1 MVSSLPTTYLGIP
14 LGANPRKV
22 DTWNPI
28 INRIK
33 KKLSGWKINLL
44 SRAGRLTLIKAVLN
58 NLPMYYLGIFKMPK
72 LVAKKIISL
81 QSKFLWGSKENGRN
95 LPLISWEVIQR
106 PKKFGG
112 LGVGNLVLK
121 NAALLFKWWWR
132 FSNENSSLWK

>member
-1 MVSSLPTTYLGIP
+1 MPTTYLGIP

-81 QSKFLWGSKENGRN
+81 QSKFFWGSKENGRN